1 MNYHPGSAWC
11 THWKLL
17 LVRETQTSFEFISM
31 HYQKHKHTCL
41 PSQESG
47 VCYCP
52 VLVRVSPKDRFRRFL
67 LSQQHWHYYWLFSNH
82 EATFP
87 VLTHFFC
94 VPPEQHKGLRL
105 SASGSPTVLLQQTES
120 NYSAVIMNF
129 NLIIPRITMWWRCTR
144 IIAAA
149 ALVHYHHQHT
159 NFKSTLTKVE
169 ADKEAEFL
177 RYQHPKKL
185 LKSRIPVLTACW

>member
-1 MNYHPGSAWC
+1 
-11 THWKLL
+11 
-17 LVRETQTSFEFISM
+17 M

-52 VLVRVSPKDRFRRFL
+52 VLVKVSPKDKFRKFL
-67 LSQQHWHYYWLFSNH
+67 LSQHWHYYRLFSNH

-120 NYSAVIMNF
+120 NFSAVIMNF
-129 NLIIPRITMWWRCTR
+129 NLIIRRITMWWRCTR

-149 ALVHYHHQHT
+149 ALVHYHHQHIQILSQLQLKWRLT
-159 NFKSTLTKVE
+159 RRQNFLDINTRRNCLNPGFQCWLY
-169 ADKEAEFL
+169 ADKTYFHELSNHLTFAKQL
-177 RYQHPKKL
+177 SDQL
-185 LKSRIPVLTACW
+185 LKF